1 MPKSKLKRKQVRN
14 MNIDLKFICRD
25 LVGNLR
31 DGIYEVPDAVTVKD
45 LVDVSCNE
53 ADREL
58 SESVKDHLIFLV
70 NSKPAKWETTLT
82 DGDKV
87 RVLYKIVGG

>member
-1 MPKSKLKRKQVRN
+1 

-25 LVGNLR
+25 LVGDLR
-31 DGIYEVPDAVTVKD
+31 DGMYEVPDVSTVKD
-45 LVDVSCNE
+45 LIDSSCRE
-53 ADREL
+53 VGREL
-58 SESVKDHLIFLV
+58 SDSVKDHLIFLV
-70 NSKPAKWETTLT
+70 NSKPAKWETALN